1 MGIIILV
8 IYVSSF
14 KIFLKTFVISGWCV
28 AIFIGAGYYY
38 IQSQTTT
45 PTEIEN
51 ESVPYYDYVP
61 ESKGV
66 MLNFGTRCVYTYLD
80 FENSSITV
88 MINPQETESKGYKVD
103 FVVNADYNLIAK
115 MVDYFEG
122 INLEIGGETLRYTGG
137 QVVDLLSTNN
147 DNSLRQRIILSFFS
161 KVKEQGVGVDF
172 FNIIIT
178 NSKTNLKMP
187 DCYFWKDKMDEI
199 SNNINFL
206 NN

>member
-8 IYVSSF
+8 IIMSSF

-38 IQSQTTT
+38 IQSQTT
-45 PTEIEN
+45 PAETET
-51 ESVPYYDYVP
+51 ESVPYYDYIP

-80 FENSSITV
+80 FENASVTV
-88 MINPQETESKGYKVD
+88 MVNPQDVETKGYNAD
-103 FVVNADYNLIAK
+103 FIVNADYTLIAK
-115 MVDYFEG
+115 IVDYFDG
-122 INLEIGGETLRYTGG
+122 VNLEINGEILRYTGG
-137 QVVDLLSTNN
+137 QVVDLLSSDN
-147 DNSLRQRIILSFFS
+147 DDALRKAIILSIFS
-161 KVKEQGVGVDF
+161 KIKEQGVGVDF
-172 FNIIIT
+172 FNIVIS
-178 NSKTNLKMP
+178 NSQTNLKMP
-187 DCYFWKDKMDEI
+187 DCYFWKDKINGI